1 MSLGVGAVLGREHM
15 EPSVLWHK
23 PEIALKKNVYFLE
36 KLKEA
41 PGRWGQIPTVRKW
54 WKPDLNLAALTNLD
68 SAVAPPSVPSI
79 LPH

>member
-1 MSLGVGAVLGREHM
+1 MLVNHRLWLIIMYQYRFSTCNMSMGGTMRLGVGAVLGREHM

-54 WKPDLNLAALTNLD
+54 
-68 SAVAPPSVPSI
+68 
-79 LPH
+79 